1 MFVQFDRSVAHF
13 SGASSVMRT
22 RRVSLALLLPIL
34 IATAACESMPRE
46 STLALVGGRL
56 IDGSGAPAIEDG
68 VVVMRGKRI
77 VAVGPRSETSLPAH
91 ATIIDVGGKTI
102 MPGMIEGNGHIM
114 FSGQSNHAFYFP
126 ARAHEFYTIGA
137 RNLYTSLQQGITTMR
152 DTMDPL
158 EEMLAL
164 RADVESGKVAGSRL
178 FTSGTILNYP
188 GVYRLFEEASADTL
202 PLTLDQLQRARD
214 AVVLPVWDGAHGR
227 EIVAGY
233 ASRGVDFIKV
243 SAYSGP
249 DNEPPVLSTEALREI
264 VEESH
269 ARGLR
274 VTTHTESVASVV
286 SVLDAGVDAMEHPQ
300 IMATHLAQGEA
311 EFTDA
316 LAKRFADERVYSVP
330 LVMVSEVYLT
340 YYEDPDRLDDPR
352 FVRHAPADMVQEG
365 RESVRGDLRRD
376 PNLIRDWRA
385 RVATGRRNLAK
396 LIEAGAPIAM
406 GTDKGSRLNFH
417 ESGNHVRE
425 LEIYV
430 ELGMTPMEAIVSA
443 TRRGAELLGR
453 EDEFGTLEVGKLADV
468 IVIDGNPLDGITVL
482 HNVEIVFKEGVQY
495 R

>member
-1 MFVQFDRSVAHF
+1 
-13 SGASSVMRT
+13 
-22 RRVSLALLLPIL
+22 
-34 IATAACESMPRE
+34 MPRE
-46 STLALVGGRL
+46 GTLALVGGRL
-56 IDGSGAPAIEDG
+56 IDGTGAPAIEDG

-77 VAVGPRSETSLPAH
+77 VAVGPRSETSLPAD
-91 ATIIDVGGKTI
+91 ATVIDVGGKTI

-114 FSGQSNHAFYFP
+114 FSGQWNHALYFP

-158 EEMLAL
+158 DEMLAL

-188 GVYRLFEEASADTL
+188 GVYRLLDARSADTL
-202 PLTLDQLQRARD
+202 PVTLEQLQRARD
-214 AVVLPVWDGAHGR
+214 ALVLPVRDGAHGR
-227 EIVAGY
+227 DVVTDY
-233 ASRGVDFIKV
+233 ASRGADFIKV

-269 ARGLR
+269 ARGLS
-274 VTTHTESVASVV
+274 VTTHTSSVPSVV

-300 IMATHLAQGEA
+300 STARDLPPEDA

-316 LAKRFADERVYSVP
+316 LAKRFADENVYSVP
-330 LVMVSEVYLT
+330 LMVVLEVYLT
-340 YYEDPDRLDDPR
+340 YYEDPSRLEDPQYI
-352 FVRHAPADMVQEG
+352 RHAPADMVQEG
-365 RESVRGDLRRD
+365 REGVRGDLKRD
-376 PNLIRDWRA
+376 PNAARDWRA

-406 GTDKGSRLNFH
+406 GTDKGTRLNYH

-468 IVIDGNPLDGITVL
+468 IVIDGNPLDDIMVL